1 MSPRLEFEGKDVEKA
16 SQKACEELKIPK
28 EKLKYD
34 VISYGATGIF
44 GLVGIKKAKISVILP
59 NSTPDD
65 NAEKKEIE
73 LNDEPKKYVSEV
85 VEGST
90 EQKPLEG
97 KTIASISVSDE
108 SVALGRDVLQ
118 RIIDLITLDAE
129 ISVKKTKNRILFYIT
144 GGNVAIL
151 IGKRGQTLEAMQYL
165 VEKIVN
171 KHSEQRIRI
180 QIDIEGYLA
189 KRQNNLKGLAMRLA
203 EKAKLSG
210 KLITIG
216 QMNAHDRRIVHLALR
231 DDSGVRTQS
240 VGDGFLKKLLIF
252 PKKKYPPKKN
262 YKSSPQN
269 GTEGHGSDFS
279 Q

>member
-44 GLVGIKKAKISVILP
+44 GLVGIKKAKIRVTLP
-59 NSTPDD
+59 DLTPEH
-65 NAEKKEIE
+65 NNKSKKH
-73 LNDEPKKYVSEV
+73 DTEV
-85 VEGST
+85 ERST
-90 EQKPLEG
+90 EQAHLDDKA
-97 KTIASISVSDE
+97 IASIPDE
-108 SVALGRDVLQ
+108 SVNLGKNVLQ
-118 RIIDLITLDAE
+118 RIIDLITIDAE
-129 ISVKKTKNRILFYIT
+129 ISFEKKSDQILFYIK

-180 QIDIEGYLA
+180 HIDIEGYLK
-189 KRQNNLKGLAMRLA
+189 KRQNNLKGLAERLA
-203 EKAKLSG
+203 EKVKRSG
-210 KLITIG
+210 KPITIG
-216 QMNAHDRRIVHLALR
+216 QMNAYDRRIVHIALR

-252 PKKKYPPKKN
+252 PRKKYPRGKN
-262 YKSSPQN
+262 H
-269 GTEGHGSDFS
+269 T
-279 Q
+279 

>member
-44 GLVGIKKAKISVILP
+44 GLVGIKKAKICVTLP
-59 NSTPDD
+59 DLTPED
-65 NAEKKEIE
+65 NTKEKDLEHNNKSKKPVTE
-73 LNDEPKKYVSEV
+73 LER
-85 VEGST
+85 ST
-90 EQKPLEG
+90 EQVPRDDKA
-97 KTIASISVSDE
+97 IASIPDE
-108 SVALGRDVLQ
+108 SVNLGKNVLQ
-118 RIIDLITLDAE
+118 QIIDLITIDAE
-129 ISVKKTKNRILFYIT
+129 ISYEKQSDQILFYIK

-151 IGKRGQTLEAMQYL
+151 IGKQGQTLEAMQYL

-180 QIDIEGYLA
+180 QIDIEGYLE
-189 KRQNNLKGLAMRLA
+189 KRQNNLTSLAGRLA
-203 EKAKLSG
+203 EKAKRSG
-210 KLITIG
+210 KPITIG

-252 PKKKYPPKKN
+252 PRKKY
-262 YKSSPQN
+262 
-269 GTEGHGSDFS
+269 HGKRKT
-279 Q
+279 

>member
-44 GLVGIKKAKISVILP
+44 GLVGIKKAKIRVTLP
-59 NSTPDD
+59 DLTPED
-65 NAEKKEIE
+65 NTEERDLEHNNKSKKH
-73 LNDEPKKYVSEV
+73 VTEV
-85 VEGST
+85 ERST
-90 EQKPLEG
+90 EQARLDDKA
-97 KTIASISVSDE
+97 IASIPDE
-108 SVALGRDVLQ
+108 SVNLGKNVLQ
-118 RIIDLITLDAE
+118 RIIDLITIDAE
-129 ISVKKTKNRILFYIT
+129 ISFEKKPGQILFYIK

-151 IGKRGQTLEAMQYL
+151 IGKQGQTLEAMQYL

-180 QIDIEGYLA
+180 QIDIEGYLE
-189 KRQNNLKGLAMRLA
+189 KRQNNLKRLAGRLA
-203 EKAKLSG
+203 EKAKRSG
-210 KLITIG
+210 KPITIG

-252 PKKKYPPKKN
+252 PRKKYHAKRK
-262 YKSSPQN
+262 
-269 GTEGHGSDFS
+269 T
-279 Q
+279 

>member
-1 MSPRLEFEGKDVEKA
+1 MSPCLEFEGKTVEKA

-34 VISYGATGIF
+34 IISYGATGIF
-44 GLVGIKKAKISVILP
+44 GLVGIKKAKISVTLP
-59 NSTPDD
+59 DSTPED
-65 NAEKKEIE
+65 NAEKKEPE
-73 LNDEPKKYVSEV
+73 HEHNDEPKKYVTKV
-85 VEGST
+85 VKDST

-97 KTIASISVSDE
+97 KTSASIPDE
-108 SVALGRDVLQ
+108 SVALGKNILQ
-118 RIIDLITLDAE
+118 QIIDLITTDAE
-129 ISVKKTKNRILFYIT
+129 ISVKKNTGRILFYIK

-189 KRQNNLKGLAMRLA
+189 KKQNNLKGLAMRLA

-216 QMNAHDRRIVHLALR
+216 QMNAHDRRIVHLALK
-231 DDSGVRTQS
+231 DDSGVKTQS
-240 VGDGFLKKLLIF
+240 VGNGFLKKLLIF
-252 PKKKYPPKKN
+252 PRKKYPQKKN
-262 YKSSPQN
+262 HKSSSQN
-269 GTEGHGSDFS
+269 GTVI

>member
-44 GLVGIKKAKISVILP
+44 GLVGIKKAKIRV
-59 NSTPDD
+59 TVPDLTSED
-65 NAEKKEIE
+65 NAEEKDLEHNNKSKKHVTEVE
-73 LNDEPKKYVSEV
+73 L
-85 VEGST
+85 ST
-90 EQKPLEG
+90 EQAHLDDKA
-97 KTIASISVSDE
+97 ISSISDE
-108 SVALGRDVLQ
+108 SINLGKNVLQ
-118 RIIDLITLDAE
+118 QIIDLITVDAE
-129 ISVKKTKNRILFYIT
+129 ISFEKKSDQILFYIK

-151 IGKRGQTLEAMQYL
+151 IGKQGQTLEAMQYL

-180 QIDIEGYLA
+180 QIDIEGYLE
-189 KRQNNLKGLAMRLA
+189 KRQNNLKSLAGRLA
-203 EKAKLSG
+203 EKAKRSG
-210 KLITIG
+210 KPITIG

-252 PKKKYPPKKN
+252 PRKKY
-262 YKSSPQN
+262 
-269 GTEGHGSDFS
+269 HGKRKT
-279 Q
+279 

>member
-1 MSPRLEFEGKDVEKA
+1 MSPCLEFEGKNVEKA

-34 VISYGATGIF
+34 IISYGATGIF
-44 GLVGIKKAKISVILP
+44 GLVGIKKAKISVTLP
-59 NSTPDD
+59 DSTPEA
-65 NAEKKEIE
+65 NAEKKELE
-73 LNDEPKKYVSEV
+73 QHNDEPKKHVTKV
-85 VEGST
+85 VEDST

-97 KTIASISVSDE
+97 KTIASIPDE
-108 SVALGRDVLQ
+108 SVALGKNVLKQ
-118 RIIDLITLDAE
+118 IIDLITIDAE
-129 ISVKKTKNRILFYIT
+129 ISVKKSTSRILFYIK

-252 PKKKYPPKKN
+252 PRKQYPQKKTH
-262 YKSSPQN
+262 KSSPQN
-269 GTEGHGSDFS
+269 GTEV

>member
-44 GLVGIKKAKISVILP
+44 GLVGIKKAKIRVTLPDLTPEDNTEEKDLEHNNKSKEHVI
-59 NSTPDD
+59 
-65 NAEKKEIE
+65 
-73 LNDEPKKYVSEV
+73 EV
-85 VEGST
+85 ERST
-90 EQKPLEG
+90 EQARLDDKA
-97 KTIASISVSDE
+97 IVSIPDE
-108 SVALGRDVLQ
+108 SVNLGKNILQ
-118 RIIDLITLDAE
+118 QIVDLITIDAE
-129 ISVKKTKNRILFYIT
+129 ISFEKKSDQILFYIK

-151 IGKRGQTLEAMQYL
+151 IGKQGQTLEAMQYL

-171 KHSEQRIRI
+171 KLSEQRIRI
-180 QIDIEGYLA
+180 QIDIEGYLE
-189 KRQNNLKGLAMRLA
+189 KRQNNLKMLAGRLA
-203 EKAKLSG
+203 EKAKRSG
-210 KLITIG
+210 KPITIG

-252 PKKKYPPKKN
+252 PRKQYPQKKN
-262 YKSSPQN
+262 HKSSPQN
-269 GTEGHGSDFS
+269 GTEV

>member
-44 GLVGIKKAKISVILP
+44 GLVGIKKAKIRVTLP
-59 NSTPDD
+59 DLTPED
-65 NAEKKEIE
+65 NTEEKDLEH
-73 LNDEPKKYVSEV
+73 NDKSKKHVTEV
-85 VEGST
+85 ERST
-90 EQKPLEG
+90 EQARLDDKA
-97 KTIASISVSDE
+97 IASIPDE
-108 SVALGRDVLQ
+108 SVNLGKNVLQ
-118 RIIDLITLDAE
+118 RIIDLITIDAE
-129 ISVKKTKNRILFYIT
+129 ISFEKKSDEILFYIK

-180 QIDIEGYLA
+180 HIDIEGYLK
-189 KRQNNLKGLAMRLA
+189 KRQNNLKGLAERLA
-203 EKAKLSG
+203 EKAKRSG
-210 KLITIG
+210 KPITIG
-216 QMNAHDRRIVHLALR
+216 QMNAHDRRIIHIALR
-231 DDSGVRTQS
+231 DDNGVRTQS

-252 PKKKYPPKKN
+252 PRKKYPEKRK
-262 YKSSPQN
+262 
-269 GTEGHGSDFS
+269 T
-279 Q
+279 